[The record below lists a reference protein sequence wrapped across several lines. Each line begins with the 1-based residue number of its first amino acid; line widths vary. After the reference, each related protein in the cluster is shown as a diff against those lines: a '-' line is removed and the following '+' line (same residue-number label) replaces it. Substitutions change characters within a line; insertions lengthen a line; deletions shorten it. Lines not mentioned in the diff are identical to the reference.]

1 MIDIIDITNIIC
13 QKIKD
18 LEALS
23 NDSDEEVDFFDKY
36 GKAIFYLHDKMPKIS
51 VKTLFIIVHRSYYT
65 DENFLDFK
73 NKIEQNEFLLA
84 NILVDTKCNA
94 VSPNDQKLTAHDPF
108 IINYELSNYIKN
120 SIFDNENYINTL
132 KRIARLFYSYTNVF
146 NSNFIRLTYEKHFK
160 EEVKSDIAKKTANKL
175 NRQLKEHLGI
185 KQIRNDI
192 FKYYEDLIQN
202 HNKFLVNI
210 KTKYYAYKSLLA
222 NLQHIEKLPY
232 TIDVSLIKNIDDETV
247 FSLYQYATELNQS
260 FSKELFRQRDCLSQD
275 NLKNKK
281 LQLKNC
287 GYDID
292 KIATGKLNF
301 LLKYA
306 DMTELKKVLTYLIS
320 LNNSL
325 IDIYSNN
332 GLYILVNTNYEMVTK
347 INDLLTKNIINLSF
361 LNQNPQVF
369 FDKDIINNI
378 EGLNSVLSNNIAL
391 LNRNYE
397 IANNYIGELLLMD
410 NQTLENNINTLKR
423 YNPKFNKNILSNNK
437 LLDCLDLF
445 IELGFSNY
453 IKEAKLDIN
462 ENSFIVFK
470 RCYISKLINFQSKNL
485 KDKIETGLNFYINDS
500 ELDDYIINNVSG
512 YIPKDISHILDNS
525 PRNVISNNE
534 LKQFEKYAK
543 DNLTYDFN
551 GILISKNKILRNL
564 SCLEN
569 SNLNYDD
576 NDLLFSAII
585 YGSILDYEQIE
596 MIKNFIYNKKYTKK
610 LIVN

>member
-36 GKAIFYLHDKMPKIS
+36 GKAIFYLHAKMPKIS

-84 NILVDTKCNA
+84 NILVDTKCQA

-120 SIFDNENYINTL
+120 SIFDNEDYINTL

-146 NSNFIRLTYEKHFK
+146 NSNFVILSYKKQLK
-160 EEVKSDIAKKTANKL
+160 EEINSESAEKIANKL

-185 KQIRNDI
+185 KQIRDDI

-222 NLQHIEKLPY
+222 NLQHVEKLPY
-232 TIDVSLIKNIDDETV
+232 TVNANLIKNIDDETI
-247 FSLYQYATELNQS
+247 FSLYQHATELNQS
-260 FSKELFRQRDCLSQD
+260 FCKKLFRQRDYLLQD

-292 KIATGKLNF
+292 KIATDKLNF

-306 DMTELKKVLTYLIS
+306 DIDELEKVLTYLIR
-320 LNNSL
+320 LNNPL
-325 IDIYSNN
+325 IDIYSDN
-332 GLYILVNTNYEMVTK
+332 GLYVLVNTTYEIVIK
-347 INDLLTKNIINLSF
+347 ISELLAKNIINLSF
-361 LNQNPQVF
+361 LNQNPQIF
-369 FDKDIINNI
+369 FNKDIINDV
-378 EGLNSVLSNNIAL
+378 EGLNDVLSNNIVL
-391 LNRNYE
+391 LNQNYE
-397 IANNYIGELLLMD
+397 IANNYIGEMLLMD
-410 NQTLENNINTLKR
+410 NQTLENNINTLKK

-453 IKEAKLDIN
+453 IKEARLDIN

-470 RCYISKLINFQSKNL
+470 RYYISKLINFQSKNL
-485 KDKIETGLNFYINDS
+485 KDRIETGFNFYINDND
-500 ELDDYIINNVSG
+500 LDDYIINNVSD
-512 YIPKDISHILDNS
+512 YIPEDISNILDNN
-525 PRNVISNNE
+525 PRNVIGDND

-543 DNLTYDFN
+543 DRLTYDFN
-551 GILISKNKILRNL
+551 GILVSKNKVLRNL
-564 SCLEN
+564 YCLEN
-569 SNLNYDD
+569 SDIQLNED
-576 NDLLFSAII
+576 DLLFISAI

-596 MIKNFIYNKKYTKK
+596 VLKDVIYNQKTYKKIDK
-610 LIVN
+610 

>member
-1 MIDIIDITNIIC
+1 MIDITNIIC
-13 QKIKD
+13 QKIAD
-18 LEALS
+18 LKMLS
-23 NDSDEEVDFFDKY
+23 YNSKEETDFFEKY
-36 GKAIFYLHDKMPKIS
+36 GKEIYCLHDKKPKIS
-51 VKTLFIIVHRSYYT
+51 FKALFIIVHRSYYK
-65 DENFLDFK
+65 DENFSDFK
-73 NKIEQNEFLLA
+73 NKIERNEFLLA
-84 NILVDTKCNA
+84 NILLDTSCKA
-94 VSPNDQKLTAHDPF
+94 IPQDTQKLMWDDTF
-108 IINYELSNYIKN
+108 IINYKLSNYIKN
-120 SIFDNENYINTL
+120 SIFDNEDYINTL
-132 KRIARLFYSYTNVF
+132 KRIVRFIYSYTNEF

-175 NRQLKEHLGI
+175 NRKIKEILGVE
-185 KQIRNDI
+185 KMRNEI
-192 FKYYEDLIQN
+192 YKYYKDLLQN
-202 HNKFLVNI
+202 YNNFITN
-210 KTKYYAYKSLLA
+210 TKVQYYAYMSLLA

-247 FSLYQYATELNQS
+247 FLLYQYATELNQS

-292 KIATGKLNF
+292 KIATDKLNF

-306 DMTELKKVLTYLIS
+306 DMAELEKVLTYLIS

-325 IDIYSNN
+325 IDIYSDN

-410 NQTLENNINTLKR
+410 NQTLENNINTLKK
-423 YNPKFNKNILSNNK
+423 YNPKFNKNILSNSK

-453 IKEAKLDIN
+453 IKDVNLDID

-470 RCYISKLINFQSKNL
+470 RCYVSKLINFQSKNL

-500 ELDDYIINNVSG
+500 ELDEYIINNVSD
-512 YIPKDISHILDNS
+512 YIPKDISNILDNS
-525 PRNVISNNE
+525 SQNVISDNE

-569 SNLNYDD
+569 SNLDYCYD
-576 NDLLFSAII
+576 DLLFSAII